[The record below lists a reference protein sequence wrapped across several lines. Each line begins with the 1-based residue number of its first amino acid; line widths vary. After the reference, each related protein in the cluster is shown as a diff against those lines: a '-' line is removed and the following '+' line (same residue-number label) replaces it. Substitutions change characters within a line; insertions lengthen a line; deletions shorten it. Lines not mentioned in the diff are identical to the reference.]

1 MSKKISRAKGRIS
14 DLRNMRRM
22 QRLALIKERYR
33 SLILEPR
40 RRLEMELDGGQP
52 VEEHDDYVDS
62 YEDQGLDVVEA
73 IRGYYGEDAD
83 AY

>member
-1 MSKKISRAKGRIS
+1 MSKKTGNRKGRIS

-40 RRLEMELDGGQP
+40 RRLEMALDGGEEP
-52 VEEHDDYVDS
+52 TEEHEDFTESYDDSVDMNDVIREYCVEEVD
-62 YEDQGLDVVEA
+62 A
-73 IRGYYGEDAD
+73 F
-83 AY
+83 